1 MNYFLFILT
10 GAYVD
15 LMRNKVRTF
24 LTTLGIVIGVASV
37 VLLQAFGLGLKAYI
51 KGQFDNLGTNLVFVL
66 PGSMFRSGS
75 SGFSPSNSMGTPISF
90 DEKDLNNLKRA
101 SNAVTVVP
109 STMKNSKIE
118 AQGKSEYATI
128 YGTSEEIFSTRNL
141 ELNTGTFFLKSDVN
155 KRAKVV
161 VIGSKIA
168 EKLFGQVEFALD
180 QKINVDKISFKI
192 VGVLKSKGGGGF
204 GGPDFDS
211 YIYIPYKTAFL
222 INNKKSFSNFVIKA
236 VSSEKITDLKNET
249 DKILLKRY
257 KEDDFSVAESKEILN
272 TVESIFAMLNMVLIA
287 IGAVSLV
294 VGGIG
299 IMNIMYV
306 SVTERIR
313 EIGIRRAMG
322 ALEKDILLQFLSE
335 SIMLSLFGGILG
347 LLLSFIIVLILRIFF
362 PAYIDLNS
370 MLMAIFVSSAIGVGF
385 GVFPARSAAKLLPIE
400 AIRYE

>member
-1 MNYFLFILT
+1 M
-10 GAYVD
+10 
-15 LMRNKVRTF
+15 
-24 LTTLGIVIGVASV
+24 
-37 VLLQAFGLGLKAYI
+37 
-51 KGQFDNLGTNLVFVL
+51 
-66 PGSMFRSGS
+66 
-75 SGFSPSNSMGTPISF
+75 
-90 DEKDLNNLKRA
+90 
-101 SNAVTVVP
+101 
-109 STMKNSKIE
+109 
-118 AQGKSEYATI
+118 
-128 YGTSEEIFSTRNL
+128 
-141 ELNTGTFFLKSDVN
+141 
-155 KRAKVV
+155 
-161 VIGSKIA
+161 
-168 EKLFGQVEFALD
+168 
-180 QKINVDKISFKI
+180 
-192 VGVLKSKGGGGF
+192 
-204 GGPDFDS
+204 
-211 YIYIPYKTAFL
+211 
-222 INNKKSFSNFVIKA
+222 IKA
-236 VSSEKITDLKNET
+236 VSSEKINDLKNET

-335 SIMLSLFGGILG
+335 SVLLSLLGGILG
-347 LLLSFIIVLILRIFF
+347 LLLSFAIVLILRIFF

-370 MLMAIFVSSAIGVGF
+370 MLMAILVSSAIGVGF

>member
-1 MNYFLFILT
+1 
-10 GAYVD
+10 
-15 LMRNKVRTF
+15 MRNKARTF

-51 KGQFDNLGTNLVFVL
+51 QGQFDSLGTNLIFVL

-75 SGFSPSNSMGTPISF
+75 SGFSPGSIGTLISF

-101 SNAVTVVP
+101 SYAETVVP
-109 STMKNSKIE
+109 STMKSSKVD
-118 AQGKSEYATI
+118 AQGKNEYATV
-128 YGTSEEIFSTRNL
+128 YGTSEEIFPTRNL
-141 ELNTGTFFLKSDVN
+141 ELSNGIFFSKSDVN
-155 KRAKVV
+155 KRAKVA

-168 EKLFGQVEFALD
+168 EKIFGQSEFALD

-192 VGVLKSKGGGGF
+192 IGVLKSKGGGGF
-204 GGPDFDS
+204 GGPDFDN

-222 INNKKSFSNFVIKA
+222 VNDKKSFSNFIIKS
-236 VSSEKITDLKNET
+236 VSSERISDLKNET

-322 ALEKDILLQFLSE
+322 ALEKDILFQFLSE
-335 SIMLSLFGGILG
+335 SILLSLLGGVLG
-347 LLLSFIIVLILRIFF
+347 LLLSFLIVLILRIFF

>member
-1 MNYFLFILT
+1 MNYFVFIIT
-10 GAYVD
+10 TAYFD
-15 LMRNKVRTF
+15 LMRNKARTF

-37 VLLQAFGLGLKAYI
+37 VLLQAFGLGLKAFI
-51 KGQFDNLGTNLVFVL
+51 KGQFDSLGTNLVFVL
-66 PGSMFRSGS
+66 PGNMFRSGS
-75 SGFSPSNSMGTPISF
+75 SGFGPSSMGTSISF
-90 DEKDLNNLKRA
+90 DEKDLNNLKRIN
-101 SNAVTVVP
+101 NAETVVP
-109 STMKNSKIE
+109 SSTKSSKVDGM
-118 AQGKSEYATI
+118 GKSEYATI
-128 YGTSEEIFSTRNL
+128 YGTSEEIFPTRNL
-141 ELNTGTFFLKSDVN
+141 EINSGILFSKGDIN
-155 KRAKVV
+155 KRAKVA
-161 VIGSKIA
+161 VIGPKIA
-168 EKLFGQVEFALD
+168 EKLFGQAEFALD
-180 QKINVDKISFKI
+180 QKISIDKISFKVI
-192 VGVLKSKGGGGF
+192 GVLKTKGGGGF

-211 YIYIPYKTAFL
+211 FIYIPYKTAFL
-222 INNKKSFSNFVIKA
+222 INNNKNFSNFVMKA
-236 VSSEKITDLKNET
+236 VSSEKITDLKSET

-257 KEDDFSVAESKEILN
+257 KEDEFSVAESKEILN

-335 SIMLSLFGGILG
+335 SVLLSLLGGVLG
-347 LLLSFIIVLILRIFF
+347 LLLSFAIVLILRIFF

-385 GVFPARSAAKLLPIE
+385 GVFPARSAARLLPIE

>member
-1 MNYFLFILT
+1 MNYFLFIIT
-10 GAYVD
+10 SAYAD
-15 LMRNKVRTF
+15 LMRNKARTF

-51 KGQFDNLGTNLVFVL
+51 KGQFDSLGTNLIFVL
-66 PGSMFRSGS
+66 PGNMFRSGGG
-75 SGFSPSNSMGTPISF
+75 GFSPSSMGTAISF
-90 DEKDLNNLKRA
+90 DEKDLSNLKRA
-101 SNAVTVVP
+101 SSAEIVVP
-109 STMKNSKIE
+109 STMKNSKIG
-118 AQGKSEYATI
+118 ALGKNEYATI
-128 YGTSEEIFSTRNL
+128 YGTSEEIFPTRNL
-141 ELNTGTFFLKSDVN
+141 EINNGTFFLKSDVN
-155 KRAKVV
+155 KRAKVA
-161 VIGSKIA
+161 VIGPKIA
-168 EKLFGQVEFALD
+168 EKLFGQAEFALD
-180 QKINVDKISFKI
+180 QKISVDKITFKI
-192 VGVLKSKGGGGF
+192 IGVLKSKGGGGF

-222 INNKKSFSNFVIKA
+222 VNNNKNFSNFVIKA
-236 VSSEKITDLKNET
+236 TSSEKITDLKNET
-249 DKILLKRY
+249 DKILLTRY

-335 SIMLSLFGGILG
+335 SVLLSLLGGILG
-347 LLLSFIIVLILRIFF
+347 LLLSFGIVLILRIFF

-370 MLMAIFVSSAIGVGF
+370 MMMAILVSSAIGVGF
-385 GVFPARSAAKLLPIE
+385 GLFPARSAAKLLPIE

>member
-1 MNYFLFILT
+1 
-10 GAYVD
+10 
-15 LMRNKVRTF
+15 MRNKARTF

-51 KGQFDNLGTNLVFVL
+51 KGQFDSLGTNLVFIL
-66 PGSMFRSGS
+66 PGNMFRAGG
-75 SGFSPSNSMGTPISF
+75 SGFGAGSMGSAISF
-90 DEKDLNNLKRA
+90 DEKDLNSLKRA
-101 SNAVTVVP
+101 SDAEIIVP
-109 STMKNSKIE
+109 STMKSSKIE
-118 AQGKSEYATI
+118 ALGKSEYATI
-128 YGTSEEIFSTRNL
+128 YGTSEEIFPTRNL
-141 ELNTGTFFLKSDVN
+141 EIDKGTFFLKSDIN
-155 KRAKVV
+155 KRTKVAV
-161 VIGSKIA
+161 MGPKIA
-168 EKLFGQVEFALD
+168 EKLFGQAEFAVD
-180 QKINVDKISFKI
+180 QKISIDKITFKV

-211 YIYIPYKTAFL
+211 YVYIPYKTAFL
-222 INNKKSFSNFVIKA
+222 VNNKKSFSSFVIKA
-236 VSSEKITDLKNET
+236 ISSERITDLKNET

-257 KEDDFSVAESKEILN
+257 KEEDFSVAESKEILN
-272 TVESIFAMLNMVLIA
+272 TVESIFSMLNMVLVA
-287 IGAVSLV
+287 IGGVSLV

-335 SIMLSLFGGILG
+335 SVLLSLLGGVLG
-347 LLLSFIIVLILRIFF
+347 LLLSFLIVLILRIFF
-362 PAYIDLNS
+362 PAYIDLSS

>member
-1 MNYFLFILT
+1 MNYFLFILIS
-10 GAYVD
+10 AYSD

-24 LTTLGIVIGVASV
+24 LTTLGIVIGVSSV

-51 KGQFDNLGTNLVFVL
+51 KGQFDSLGTNLIFVL
-66 PGSMFRSGS
+66 PGSIFRSGGG
-75 SGFSPSNSMGTPISF
+75 GFSPSVMGTSINF

-101 SNAVTVVP
+101 NYAETVVP
-109 STMKNSKIE
+109 SLTKSSKIE
-118 AQGKSEYATI
+118 AMGKNEYATI
-128 YGTSEEIFSTRNL
+128 YGTSEEIFPTRNL
-141 ELNTGTFFLKSDVN
+141 EIDQGILFLKSDVN
-155 KRAKVV
+155 KRAKVA
-161 VIGSKIA
+161 VIGSKIG
-168 EKLFGQVEFALD
+168 EKLFGQAEFALD
-180 QKINVDKISFKI
+180 QKISIDKISFKVI
-192 VGVLKSKGGGGF
+192 GVLKSKGGGGF

-211 YIYIPYKTAFL
+211 FVYIPYKTAFL
-222 INNKKSFSNFVIKA
+222 IDNKKNFSNFVIKA
-236 VSSEKITDLKNET
+236 VSSEKINDLKNET

-335 SIMLSLFGGILG
+335 SVLLSLLGGILG
-347 LLLSFIIVLILRIFF
+347 LLLSFAIVLILRIFF

-370 MLMAIFVSSAIGVGF
+370 MLMAILVSSAIGVGF

>member
-1 MNYFLFILT
+1 MNYFIFIIT
-10 GAYVD
+10 SAYVD
-15 LMRNKVRTF
+15 LMRNKARTF

-51 KGQFDNLGTNLVFVL
+51 KGQFDSLGTNLVFIL
-66 PGSMFRSGS
+66 PGNMFRAGG
-75 SGFSPSNSMGTPISF
+75 SGFGAGSMGSAISF
-90 DEKDLNNLKRA
+90 DEKDLNSLKRA
-101 SNAVTVVP
+101 SDAEIIVP
-109 STMKNSKIE
+109 STMKSSKIE
-118 AQGKSEYATI
+118 ALGKSEYATI
-128 YGTSEEIFSTRNL
+128 YGTSEEIFPTRNL
-141 ELNTGTFFLKSDVN
+141 EIDKGTFFLKSDIN
-155 KRAKVV
+155 KRTKVAV
-161 VIGSKIA
+161 MGPKIA
-168 EKLFGQVEFALD
+168 EKLFGQAEFAVD
-180 QKINVDKISFKI
+180 QKISIDKITFKV

-211 YIYIPYKTAFL
+211 YVYIPYKTAFL
-222 INNKKSFSNFVIKA
+222 VNNKKSFSSFVIKA
-236 VSSEKITDLKNET
+236 ISSERITDLKNET

-257 KEDDFSVAESKEILN
+257 KEEDFSVAESKEILN
-272 TVESIFAMLNMVLIA
+272 TVESIFSMLNMVLVA
-287 IGAVSLV
+287 IGGVSLV

-335 SIMLSLFGGILG
+335 SVLLSLLGGVLG
-347 LLLSFIIVLILRIFF
+347 LLLSFLIVLILRIFF
-362 PAYIDLNS
+362 PAYIDLSS